1 MTQKGFI
8 VRKFINNSLFP
19 IRWKPHNNTPDK
31 WNKFLKREGGGGKK
45 KIKLSFFAGPHF
57 SPHLITY
64 VKIRLSYFG
73 QHRHS
78 YCFLID
84 CVLAHINPSL
94 RNKQEPISEKCK
106 TFLCPLNK
114 CHILEEGMQG
124 ISFRSFYSEI
134 ELSPPPYS
142 EGCHTIKEICFP
154 FSHGLPT

>member
-1 MTQKGFI
+1 MI
-8 VRKFINNSLFP
+8 
-19 IRWKPHNNTPDK
+19 
-31 WNKFLKREGGGGKK
+31 REGEGEGEE

-64 VKIRLSYFG
+64 VKIRLSYFLG
-73 QHRHS
+73 QHRQHS

-94 RNKQEPISEKCK
+94 RNKQNLFREKCK
-106 TFLCPLNK
+106 TFLCPFKQMSHTRRGK
-114 CHILEEGMQG
+114 CKVSL
-124 ISFRSFYSEI
+124 FRSFYSEI